1 MEGFTIIDG
10 GVAIL
15 IVLSALLSYSRGLVR
30 EVMAIVGWIAATVL
44 AFIFADAAQP
54 LVRQVPYLGNMLED
68 SCELLIIT
76 SFAVVFAISLMVL
89 SLFTPLF
96 SSIVQRSF
104 LGGLDQTIWF
114 LFGVLRGI
122 VLVAIGFFIY
132 FTIMPNQDILVLEQ
146 SRSAAVFENYVEDLK
161 NQNPE
166 AALGWVR
173 LQYDQLIG
181 ECAK

>member
-54 LVRQVPYLGNMLED
+54 LVRQVPYLGDMLGD
-68 SCELLIIT
+68 SCELLIIA

-104 LGGLDQTIWF
+104 LGGLDQTIGF

-132 FTIMPNQDILVLEQ
+132 FTIMPNQDILILEQ
-146 SRSAAVFENYVEDLK
+146 SRSAAVFENYVEDVK

-166 AALGWVR
+166 AALGCLLYTSPSPR
-173 LQYDQLIG
+173 D
-181 ECAK
+181 